1 MRQILMMDKFESQ
14 LYWRVNSVIIHTVEE
29 ILASLHKKETKPSDW
44 AKRSFDKIAHLDKQI
59 GAFLTVDVEN
69 GLARAHAMDDA
80 SSDSLLFGV
89 PYALKDNMCTEGILT
104 TAASR
109 ILENY
114 IPPYSATT
122 ALKLQDA
129 GGIMVGKTNMDEF
142 AMGSST
148 ETSAFKKTKNPY
160 DVNCVPGG
168 SSGGSA
174 AAVAAGMVPFA
185 LGSDTGGSIR
195 QPAAFCGIVG
205 LKPTYGRVSRFGL
218 IAFASSLDQ
227 IGPFTRTAKDAAI
240 VLEAISGHDERDSTS
255 APVEVERFSH
265 GIDEGV
271 KGLRIGIIKDLS
283 SQNGLDKAVKEAV
296 EQAVRVLE
304 SAGAEVVEI
313 ELPNMKYAVS
323 TYYLI
328 APAEASSNLA
338 RYDGVRYGRRA
349 SGDTLLDLYEKSRS
363 EGFGLEVKRRI
374 MIGTYALSS
383 GYYDAYYLRAQK
395 MRTLIR
401 RDFETAFAS
410 CDVII
415 TPTSPTT
422 AFRFGNVA
430 DNPLQMYLNDIFTI
444 PANLAGLPGVSIP
457 CGMDGKLPIGL
468 QIVGKA
474 FDEKTILRVAHA
486 YENLR
491 GFDMPLPE
499 LEGVQ

>member
-1 MRQILMMDKFESQ
+1 
-14 LYWRVNSVIIHTVEE
+14 
-29 ILASLHKKETKPSDW
+29 
-44 AKRSFDKIAHLDKQI
+44 
-59 GAFLTVDVEN
+59 
-69 GLARAHAMDDA
+69 
-80 SSDSLLFGV
+80 
-89 PYALKDNMCTEGILT
+89 
-104 TAASR
+104 
-109 ILENY
+109 
-114 IPPYSATT
+114 
-122 ALKLQDA
+122 
-129 GGIMVGKTNMDEF
+129 MVGKTNLDEF

-160 DVNCVPGG
+160 ATGYVPGG

-195 QPAAFCGIVG
+195 QPAAFCGVVG

-227 IGPFTRTAKDAAI
+227 IGPFTRTAKDAAL
-240 VLEAISGHDERDSTS
+240 VLEAISGHDARDSTS
-255 APVEVERFSH
+255 APVDVERFIR

-283 SQNGLDKAVKEAV
+283 NQHGLDREVRDATEK
-296 EQAVRVLE
+296 AVRVLE
-304 SAGAEVVEI
+304 QAGAEIVEI
-313 ELPNMKYAVS
+313 ALPHMKYAVS

-338 RYDGVRYGRRA
+338 RYDGVRYGRRVE
-349 SGDTLLDLYEKSRS
+349 GETLLDMYERTRS

-401 RDFETAFAS
+401 GDYETAFSA
-410 CDVII
+410 CDVIV

-422 AFRFGNVA
+422 AFRLGEKT

-444 PANLAGLPGVSIP
+444 PANLAGLPGVNVP
-457 CGMDGKLPIGL
+457 CGMAGNLPIGM

-499 LEGVQ
+499 LEGAQ